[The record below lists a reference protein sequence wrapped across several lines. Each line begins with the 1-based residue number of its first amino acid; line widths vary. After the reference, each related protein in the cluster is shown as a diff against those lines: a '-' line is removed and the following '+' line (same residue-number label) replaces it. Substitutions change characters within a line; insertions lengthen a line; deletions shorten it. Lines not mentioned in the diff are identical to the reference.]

1 MKGGEKNMNAKK
13 LLYGFS
19 AIALTAFVGTLI
31 VGSVH
36 AYQGDY
42 TKKGPNYTPERH
54 EAMEKAFDNN
64 DYNAWKNLMQ
74 GRGRVMQ
81 VVTKDNFVQF
91 AKAHTLAEQG
101 KLAEADAIREDLGL
115 RTRNGQQTGMGYGQ
129 GMGMHR

>member
-1 MKGGEKNMNAKK
+1 MKGGEKNMNIKK
-13 LLYGFS
+13 LLYSFS
-19 AIALTAFVGTLI
+19 ALALTAI
-31 VGSVH
+31 VGILIAGSVQ

-42 TKKGPNYTPERH
+42 SKKGPNYTPERH

-74 GRGRVMQ
+74 GRGRVTQ
-81 VVTKDNFVQF
+81 VVTKDNFAQF

-101 KLAEADAIREDLGL
+101 KFAEADSIREELGL
-115 RTRNGQQTGMGYGQ
+115 RTRNGQKTGMGYGQ